1 MKMFLTAMTAVP
13 ALMVA
18 APAAAQY
25 QRPYDNGNNQGYNQ
39 QGYNQGYNANGTAGM
54 DDRLARIEARID
66 AGVQSGSI
74 DRREAWRLR
83 RQLSDIQRLDAQY
96 SRNGYS
102 ATERADM
109 QARLRAFRDDLRVA
123 DGGSSG
129 YGNSGYGNSGYDNG
143 RYTGQ
148 GGPYEEVNCD
158 SRAGGGLGG
167 LIDSIFGGGRD
178 DCATGNWGVGARA
191 SSDWYAVPYQYRS
204 QYRDNGSVYYR
215 SDGRSI
221 YGIDARTNT
230 VVRVYPMNR

>member
-1 MKMFLTAMTAVP
+1 MKIFLAAMTAVP

-25 QRPYDNGNNQGYNQ
+25 QRPYNDNYNQGYD
-39 QGYNQGYNANGTAGM
+39 QGYNANGAVGI
-54 DDRLARIEARID
+54 DNRLARIEARID
-66 AGVQSGSI
+66 AGVQSGAI

-83 RQLSDIQRLDAQY
+83 RQLTDIQRLDAQY
-96 SRNGYS
+96 GRNGYS

-129 YGNSGYGNSGYDNG
+129 YGNGNGQYGGNG
-143 RYTGQ
+143 RYNGQ
-148 GGPYEEVNCD
+148 GGPYEEVACD
-158 SRAGGGLGG
+158 TRGGGLGLGG

-178 DCATGNWGVGARA
+178 DCTTSWGVGARA
-191 SSDWYAVPYQYRS
+191 SSDWYALPSQYRG

>member
-25 QRPYDNGNNQGYNQ
+25 QRPYNDGYNQ
-39 QGYNQGYNANGTAGM
+39 AYNQGDNANGAVGM
-54 DDRLARIEARID
+54 DNRLARIEARID
-66 AGVQSGSI
+66 AGVQSGAI

-83 RQLSDIQRLDAQY
+83 RQLTDIQRLDAQY

-109 QARLRAFRDDLRVA
+109 QARLRSYRDDLRVA

-129 YGNSGYGNSGYDNG
+129 YGNTGYGNGNNGYGNG

-158 SRAGGGLGG
+158 TRGGGLGGLGG
-167 LIDSIFGGGRD
+167 LIDNIFGGGRD
-178 DCATGNWGVGARA
+178 DCTTSFSVGARA
-191 SSDWYAVPYQYRS
+191 SSDWYALPSQYRG

>member
-1 MKMFLTAMTAVP
+1 MTKFLTATAFA
-13 ALMVA
+13 ALMAA

-25 QRPYDNGNNQGYNQ
+25 QRPYNDGSNQGYSQN
-39 QGYNQGYNANGTAGM
+39 YNQNYTSNGAVGM
-54 DDRLARIEARID
+54 DNRLARIEARID
-66 AGVQSGSI
+66 AGVQSGAI

-83 RQLSDIQRLDAQY
+83 RQLSEIQRLDDQY

-102 ATERADM
+102 AAERADM
-109 QARLRAFRDDLRVA
+109 QARLRSFRDDLRMA
-123 DGGSSG
+123 DGGG
-129 YGNSGYGNSGYDNG
+129 NGNGRYDNNGRYGDNG
-143 RYTGQ
+143 RYSGQ
-148 GGPYEEVNCD
+148 GGPYEEAYCD
-158 SRAGGGLGG
+158 DSGRGGLGG
-167 LIDSIFGGGRD
+167 LIDNIFGGGRD
-178 DCATGNWGVGARA
+178 DCSTSWGVGARA